1 MTVELVTAAF
11 RTLPALAITLLYAAF
26 MWRLLSAG
34 VGDGLP
40 GDAGM
45 AEDGSHNAAVLVQRA
60 GLLTAQV
67 LGLLAIVPAV
77 NPLTPWQSMF
87 IVLVE
92 GAWVTIAVLLARKFV
107 DWLLFPK
114 VPNIA
119 LLAEGNLAVGIVEAA
134 AYVGIGAI
142 LAGSLTGSTR
152 SPETGLIATVVFYVL
167 GVLFVFGYFW
177 LREWLTPYNLR
188 DELAAGRLS
197 AAADLGG
204 MLLGSCLVVAV
215 ACSGDMQDWGSAL
228 RAFFATAIVSI
239 VLLHLLRFAVRFT
252 VLDRSV
258 KQVHVEDDI
267 ARAALLGLSMVL
279 SGGLVAM
286 ITSQVL

>member
-11 RTLPALAITLLYAAF
+11 RTLPALAITLLYAAL

-45 AEDGSHNAAVLVQRA
+45 AQDGSHNPAVLVQRA

-107 DWLLFPK
+107 DWLLFPR
-114 VPNIA
+114 VPNIT

-142 LAGSLTGSTR
+142 LAGSLTGSART
-152 SPETGLIATVVFYVL
+152 PETGLAATVVFYVL
-167 GVLFVFGYFW
+167 GSVFVFGVFW

-188 DELAAGRLS
+188 GRLADGDLAAG
-197 AAADLGG
+197 ADLGG

-215 ACSGDMQDWGSAL
+215 ACSGDMEDWPSAL
-228 RAFFATAIVSI
+228 RAFFVTAAVSI
-239 VLLHLLRFAVRFT
+239 VLLHLLRYAVRLA
-252 VLDRSV
+252 VLDRP
-258 KQVHVEDDI
+258 I
-267 ARAALLGLSMVL
+267 AQIHTDGDVPRAALLGLAMAL